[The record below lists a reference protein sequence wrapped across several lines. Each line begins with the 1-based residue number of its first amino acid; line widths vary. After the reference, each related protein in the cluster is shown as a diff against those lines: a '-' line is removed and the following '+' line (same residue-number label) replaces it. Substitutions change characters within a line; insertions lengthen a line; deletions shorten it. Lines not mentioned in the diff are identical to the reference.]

1 MRGLLSFLLFVI
13 VTLES
18 ETRSLDHLNE
28 DLDRWLAH
36 DRRQFFG
43 DAGEYTRVCYLDV
56 RCLILAASVPIG
68 QQVTA
73 SFSLFS
79 SLHVFFCNCQILCAR
94 HPNPAHLL

>member
-18 ETRSLDHLNE
+18 ETRSLDHLNQ

-36 DRRQFFG
+36 DGRQFIG

-56 RCLILAASVPIG
+56 RRLILAASVPN
-68 QQVTA
+68 TYRAA
-73 SFSLFS
+73 SDRVLFIVFI
-79 SLHVFFCNCQILCAR
+79 VFFCNCQILCAR
-94 HPNPAHLL
+94 HPNLAHLL